1 MKKAIKKWFRGW
13 CFFCFVCCCSTNETK
28 TRTRNGRKQRKN
40 KETEFIELTDLG
52 KNTSVNGSCK
62 RSGTTKKEAPE
73 TLKND
78 TPTSTSSKISNN
90 TLNKE
95 SPGHLS
101 VEDCKAQPFYPTKH
115 SPQNENPLIL
125 QSGPLLDCT
134 ADHWPYFPPNL
145 LPPPPLEQKTTMNE
159 IFGDLAL
166 LQPGQSMG
174 DAWNTSDI
182 RAEDPRCLEVV
193 KNLTGLWGSSVQR
206 QPHPT
211 SPANHLSPALSQ
223 YLDSTTTP
231 MIFDLQKLGLTSDL
245 MEVPEEM
252 LFMEVW
258 DLGEGAGDQ
267 RYKAKWEITGTNGIV
282 LDEGIWLQNDDNW

>member
-1 MKKAIKKWFRGW
+1 MSTYNSNSYHIDVTKVKWFGMFTVTVQTCLLAPILHFFNVKFSLSFLKMKKAIKKWFRGW

-28 TRTRNGRKQRKN
+28 TRTRNGRKQWKN
-40 KETEFIELTDLG
+40 KETEFIEFTDLG

-101 VEDCKAQPFYPTKH
+101 VEDCKAQPFYPTNH
-115 SPQNENPLIL
+115 SPQKENPLIL

-145 LPPPPLEQKTTMNE
+145 LPPPPLEQKNNHDW
-159 IFGDLAL
+159 DLWRSRSA
-166 LQPGQSMG
+166 P
-174 DAWNTSDI
+174 AWSVHG
-182 RAEDPRCLEVV
+182 RCL
-193 KNLTGLWGSSVQR
+193 
-206 QPHPT
+206 
-211 SPANHLSPALSQ
+211 
-223 YLDSTTTP
+223 
-231 MIFDLQKLGLTSDL
+231 
-245 MEVPEEM
+245 
-252 LFMEVW
+252 
-258 DLGEGAGDQ
+258 
-267 RYKAKWEITGTNGIV
+267 
-282 LDEGIWLQNDDNW
+282 